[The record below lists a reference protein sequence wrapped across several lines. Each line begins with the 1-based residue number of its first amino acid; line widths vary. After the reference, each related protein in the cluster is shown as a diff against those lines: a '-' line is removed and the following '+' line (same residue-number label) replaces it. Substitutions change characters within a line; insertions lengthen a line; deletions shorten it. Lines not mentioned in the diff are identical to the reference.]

1 VYQDEVYD
9 LMKTKECRSKAS
21 LLAVKGGKGLMVHGV
36 NSILLK
42 NYAHAMEAYRE
53 IAAQRAVGST
63 NMNSRSSR
71 SHLLFILNVMTF
83 ERSTRLTRS
92 AQLLLVDLAGSEMV
106 SKTGA
111 TGKRLGEAKE
121 INSSLLHLGLC
132 VNAKVKGQLGAYI
145 PFRNCKLT
153 RILENAL
160 SGNSRTLLIATVS
173 PNVSNRIESRNTL
186 HFAQRASKLET
197 KITVQKKVTK
207 QSLQQ
212 ELRKQT
218 EILREKRKQL
228 AEKIMWIEAMDDLLY
243 TLRAMGLEET
253 CGDEH
258 K

>member
-1 VYQDEVYD
+1 
-9 LMKTKECRSKAS
+9 
-21 LLAVKGGKGLMVHGV
+21 
-36 NSILLK
+36 
-42 NYAHAMEAYRE
+42 
-53 IAAQRAVGST
+53 
-63 NMNSRSSR
+63 
-71 SHLLFILNVMTF
+71 
-83 ERSTRLTRS
+83 
-92 AQLLLVDLAGSEMV
+92 MV

-132 VNAKVKGQLGAYI
+132 VNAKVKGQLGAYMLVLGTLHTNLARAVQLTRPLFS